1 MTLLPSGLPTEVGS
15 AELAARHIF
24 DKGHIQEST
33 ALGAPSRPNAQL
45 FYPVPGHTVFSV
57 SRLLGLKTDGAV
69 QANGVEVGAMPRA
82 NGKAGRVL
90 KGYSTLQAGQLRNV
104 TVLDRGKEL
113 WKLNVVSDEPLP
125 PAHPTPFHAH
135 VSGFLT
141 LPEGAKH
148 KEFYK
153 NICEDIRAIA
163 GDVRL
168 RSIPFKPWENNGSPS
183 APEIAA

>member
-1 MTLLPSGLPTEVGS
+1 MLLSSGLPVEIGS
-15 AELAARHIF
+15 DEIVARHIF
-24 DKGHIQEST
+24 DRSHILEASV
-33 ALGAPSRPNAQL
+33 LDGPFRPAAQA

-57 SRLLGLKTDGAV
+57 SRLLGLTTDEAV
-69 QANGVEVGAMPRA
+69 QENGVEVGAMPRA

-90 KGYSTLQAGQLRNV
+90 KGYSTLQAGSLRSV
-104 TVLDRGKEL
+104 TVIDRGKEL

-135 VSGFLT
+135 VSGFLP

-163 GDVRL
+163 EDVRL
-168 RSIPFKPWENNGSPS
+168 RSIPFKPWENNGSPR